1 MKIVNFRKKMSVRNS
16 YSIKDR
22 WRNEYVCKIQM
33 KVWLFWVNV
42 KVMSD
47 DDEEY
52 LNNRAD
58 EVIGY
63 LKD

>member
-1 MKIVNFRKKMSVRNS
+1 MSVRHS
-16 YSIKDR
+16 YSVADGC
-22 WRNEYVCKIQM
+22 RNEYVCKIQM

>member
-1 MKIVNFRKKMSVRNS
+1 MKFRKKLSAQHS
-16 YSIKDR
+16 YIVADG

-33 KVWLFWVNV
+33 KVWLFWVDV

>member
-1 MKIVNFRKKMSVRNS
+1 MKFRKKMSVRYS
-16 YSIKDR
+16 YSNADGWKE
-22 WRNEYVCKIQM
+22 EYVCKIQM

-42 KVMSD
+42 KVMVD

-52 LNNRAD
+52 LINCAE

-63 LKD
+63 LKE

>member
-1 MKIVNFRKKMSVRNS
+1 MKFRKKMSVRNS
-16 YSIKDR
+16 YSIKDG
-22 WRNEYVCKIQM
+22 WRKEYVCKIQM

-52 LNNRAD
+52 LTNRAD

>member
-1 MKIVNFRKKMSVRNS
+1 MRFRKNMSVRHS
-16 YSIKDR
+16 YSVADGC
-22 WRNEYVCKIQM
+22 RNEYVCKIQM